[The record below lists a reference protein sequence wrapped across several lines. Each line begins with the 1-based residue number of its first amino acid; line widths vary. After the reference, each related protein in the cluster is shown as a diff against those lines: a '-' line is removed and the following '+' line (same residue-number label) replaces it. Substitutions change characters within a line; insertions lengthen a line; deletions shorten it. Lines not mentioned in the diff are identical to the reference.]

1 MPLDRQMRAGAGVQY
16 ELDQDVTLGVAYE
29 YLDLGDGNINQTGGN
44 LRGDLKGDYKK
55 NQIHFIGLNVV
66 WKF

>member
-1 MPLDRQMRAGAGVQY
+1 MDRQIRVGAGVQY
-16 ELDQDVTLGVAYE
+16 ELNQDVTLGAAYE
-29 YLDLGDGNINQTGGN
+29 YLDLGDGNINLTGGN
-44 LRGDLKGDYKK
+44 LRGDLKGDYQK

>member
-1 MPLDRQMRAGAGVQY
+1 LPLDRQMRAGAGVQY
-16 ELDQDVTLGVAYE
+16 DLNQDVTLGVAYE
-29 YLDLGDGNINQTGGN
+29 YLDLGDGNINLKGGN
-44 LRGDLKGDYKK
+44 LRGDLKGDYQE

>member
-1 MPLDRQMRAGAGVQY
+1 MPLDRQIRAGAGLQY
-16 ELDQDVTLGVAYE
+16 ELSQDVTLGAAYE
-29 YLDLGDGNINQTGGN
+29 YLDLGAANINQTGGN

-55 NQIHFIGLNVV
+55 NQIHLIGLNVV

>member
-1 MPLDRQMRAGAGVQY
+1 MKKILALLLMIGLTATLAAATAWAGARLYAGV
-16 ELDQDVTLGVAYE
+16 LNL
-29 YLDLGDGNINQTGGN
+29 TGGN
-44 LRGDLKGDYKK
+44 LRGDLKGDYQK